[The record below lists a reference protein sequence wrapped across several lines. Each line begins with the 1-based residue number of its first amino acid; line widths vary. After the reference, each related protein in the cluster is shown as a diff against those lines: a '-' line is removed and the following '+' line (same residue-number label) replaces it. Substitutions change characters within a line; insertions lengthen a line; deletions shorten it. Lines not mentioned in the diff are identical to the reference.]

1 MVKNSSATP
10 PNHPSTYGAANR
22 INTRSA
28 TRDSET
34 VAGQTDTNRAI
45 TQPPTTS
52 VLDTA
57 NQAST
62 NQAVAQ
68 QPTSS
73 TTASRLELGLTRT
86 ATNENQTN
94 SFNIEQLQ
102 QLMVQ
107 QFNQF
112 QQQLSERIGQQV
124 DQQIVNLK
132 QQLILRHESL
142 QLTLSSSSN
151 SNSKSTPI
159 HRATSSDIV
168 VNTSTSSDSVRSTT
182 SAPEEPRGFG
192 KFPKFN
198 GAKDDD
204 IDEWLEDFEVKIN
217 SMPYNESQ
225 KIILLRSKLGGAARK
240 HHIHP

>member
-73 TTASRLELGLTRT
+73 TTASRLELGLART
-86 ATNENQTN
+86 APNENQTN
-94 SFNIEQLQ
+94 SFNIEL
-102 QLMVQ
+102 
-107 QFNQF
+107 F

-124 DQQIVNLK
+124 DQQI
-132 QQLILRHESL
+132 E
-142 QLTLSSSSN
+142 
-151 SNSKSTPI
+151 
-159 HRATSSDIV
+159 
-168 VNTSTSSDSVRSTT
+168 
-182 SAPEEPRGFG
+182 
-192 KFPKFN
+192 
-198 GAKDDD
+198 
-204 IDEWLEDFEVKIN
+204 
-217 SMPYNESQ
+217 
-225 KIILLRSKLGGAARK
+225 
-240 HHIHP
+240 